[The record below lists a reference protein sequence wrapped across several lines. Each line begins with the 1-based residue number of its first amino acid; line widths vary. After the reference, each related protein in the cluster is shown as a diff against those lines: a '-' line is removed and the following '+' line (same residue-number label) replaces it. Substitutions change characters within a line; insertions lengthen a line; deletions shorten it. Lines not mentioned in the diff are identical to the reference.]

1 MDKFFYA
8 ITELNVNS
16 DDENATEYIKSSKK
30 LDINDLTELRDILK
44 AVKKLVLENDGD
56 TATIV
61 KTAIQTY
68 NDRRAADLTLCP
80 PPISGYIEF

>member
-8 ITELNVNS
+8 ITELNVNG
-16 DDENATEYIKSSKK
+16 DDENATEYIQASKK

-44 AVKKLVLENDGD
+44 AVKKPVLENDGD

-61 KTAIQTY
+61 ETAIQTY
-68 NDRRAADLTLCP
+68 NDRHATDLALCT
-80 PPISGYIEF
+80 PPIAGCIEF